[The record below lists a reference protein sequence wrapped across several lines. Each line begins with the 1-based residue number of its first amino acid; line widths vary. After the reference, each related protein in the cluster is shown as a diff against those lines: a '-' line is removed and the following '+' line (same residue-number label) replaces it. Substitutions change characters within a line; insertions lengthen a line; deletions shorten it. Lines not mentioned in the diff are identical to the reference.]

1 VTQRNDGALGWS
13 GRWIA
18 WLIRIFPGDFRRNYG
33 DDMLSAFLDQ
43 RDEAARSARVPLAAT
58 LLVATV
64 TLRLSWQLLKAGV
77 AERRSMTRNR
87 LPPRS
92 AGKAPMMDTMISD
105 LRYAVRGH
113 LKRPAFAVIAV
124 LTLAL
129 GIGANTAI
137 FSVVN
142 GVLLRPLP
150 YNDPAELIDVQ
161 VNSGIAGGPEWY
173 GTSEPEYMDLST
185 QITSFAHVAAS
196 TGSEVTLGD
205 SAGAG
210 VRRVRIARVTA
221 NLFPLLGVP
230 PLLGRTF
237 GPDEDQPNGSRA
249 IVLSYGMWQRDFGGD
264 PDIIG
269 RTVSILDRAVPIV
282 GVMPAGFEFP
292 DPTREAWAPLG
303 LDWEDPWDRN
313 NHYLRVMARLAPGAT
328 VDAAQSEVSVL
339 AARSTADY
347 PRFYPDPGYRIRLRP
362 YHTRIVGDARTP
374 LYVLLGAVGFVLL
387 AACVNVANLLLAR
400 GEARK
405 RELAIRTAVGAS
417 GRRVARQLLTENFL
431 LALAGGVAG
440 LAVAFLGVRTLLAI
454 GPDSVPR
461 LNQITIDGSVLG
473 FSFAIAVGTGLVFG
487 IMPALQ
493 AARSDVQEVL
503 KEGGGDRGSTRAGHA
518 VRRTLVATQ
527 VMLAVLLVTGAGLM
541 LRSVLNIYRVDTG
554 FRTENVLTFRLSP
567 SSNKYDTQELRVTF
581 YRDLLEQLNSLPGV
595 ATAGAVSSL
604 PLVGGTNNWSIIIEG
619 QPAPTVADAPAERV
633 QRATPEY
640 FDALGFTLLRGRL
653 FTHDDNASTTGVVVI
668 NESMARA
675 HWPGQD
681 PLGKR
686 MKVFAGSRPWME
698 VIGVVR
704 DVRYNAVNRPPGPRW
719 YVPHAQAFVTA
730 YSSPLS
736 MTVVLHTDNDPRTLL
751 GSVRNLMAT
760 FDSSVPTSRVQTMEE
775 VFAGAV
781 EGERFVTIL
790 LSVFGIVAL
799 FLAAVGVYGVISYA
813 VSQRTHEIGLRM
825 ALGAR
830 GSSVLFQVVRE
841 GLVLALIGV
850 GVGLLGSVA
859 LSRGLESMVFGIT
872 PTDPLT
878 YIGVI
883 VVLTAAAAGASLI
896 PARRASRVNPMVA
909 LRLEN

>member
-1 VTQRNDGALGWS
+1 MTRRYGGALGCS
-13 GRWIA
+13 GRWIVR
-18 WLIRIFPGDFRRNYG
+18 LIAIFPADFRRDYG
-33 DDMLSAFLDQ
+33 DDMLNAFLDQ
-43 RDEAARSARVPLAAT
+43 RDEAARSARSRATAAF
-58 LLVATV
+58 LVATA
-64 TLRLSWQLLKAGV
+64 TLKLSWQLLRAGI

-87 LPPRS
+87 RLPRTS
-92 AGKAPMMDTMISD
+92 GKAPMLDTMISD
-105 LRYAVRGH
+105 LKYAVRGH
-113 LKRPAFAVIAV
+113 LKRPGFAAVAV

-150 YNDPAELIDVQ
+150 YHDPAKLVDIQ
-161 VNSGIAGGPEWY
+161 VNSGIAGGPDWY
-173 GTSEPEYMDLST
+173 GTSEPEYIDFT
-185 QITSFAHVAAS
+185 RQITSFAHVAAS
-196 TGSEVTLGD
+196 TGSEVSLGD
-205 SAGAG
+205 SVGTG

-221 NLFPLLGVP
+221 NLFPLLGVQ
-230 PLLGRTF
+230 PLLGRTI
-237 GPDEDQPNGSRA
+237 GPDEDQPNGSRV

-264 PDIIG
+264 PNIIG

-303 LDWEDPWDRN
+303 LDLEDPWDRN
-313 NHYLRVMARLAPGAT
+313 NHYLRVMARLAPDAT
-328 VDAAQSEVSVL
+328 REAAQSEVNVL

-347 PRFYPDPGYRIRLRP
+347 PQFYPDPGYRIRLRP
-362 YHTRIVGDARTP
+362 YHTRIVGYARAP

-417 GRRVARQLLTENFL
+417 GRRVTRQLLTENIL

-440 LAVAFLGVRTLLAI
+440 LAVAFLGVKTLLAM

-461 LNQITIDGSVLG
+461 LNQVTIDGSVLG
-473 FSFAIAVGTGLVFG
+473 FSFAVALGTGLVFG
-487 IMPALQ
+487 IMPALH
-493 AARSDVQEVL
+493 AARSDVQAIL
-503 KEGGGDRGSTRAGHA
+503 KEGGGGRGGTRAGHG

-527 VMLAVLLVTGAGLM
+527 VTLAVLLVTGAGLM
-541 LRSVLNIYRVDTG
+541 LRSVLNMYRVDTG
-554 FRTENVLTFRLSP
+554 FSTENILTFRLSP
-567 SSNKYDTQELRVTF
+567 SSNKYDTQESTVAF
-581 YRDLLEQLNSLPGV
+581 YRELLEQMNSLPGV
-595 ATAGAVSSL
+595 TSAGAVSSL

-619 QPAPTVADAPAERV
+619 QPTATVGDAPAERV

-640 FDALGFTLLRGRL
+640 FDVLGFTLLRGRL
-653 FTHDDNASTTGVVVI
+653 FTHDDDANSSGVVVI

-675 HWPGQD
+675 HWPGED

-686 MKVFAGSRPWME
+686 MRVFAGNRPWME
-698 VIGVVR
+698 VIGIVK
-704 DVRYNAVNRPPGPRW
+704 DVRFRAVDRAPEPRW
-719 YVPHAQAFVTA
+719 YVPHEQAYVTA

-736 MTVVLHTDNDPRTLL
+736 MTVVVHTDNDPRGLL
-751 GSVRNLMAT
+751 GPVRSLLTM
-760 FDSSVPTSRVQTMEE
+760 FDSSVPISRVQTMEE
-775 VFAGAV
+775 VFAGSV

-790 LSVFGIVAL
+790 LSVFGLLAL

-825 ALGAR
+825 ALGAP
-830 GSSVLFQVVRE
+830 GSSVLIQVVRE

-850 GVGLLGSVA
+850 GMGLLGSVA
-859 LSRGLESMVFGIT
+859 LSRGLETMVFGIT
-872 PTDPLT
+872 PTDPVT

-883 VVLTAAAAGASLI
+883 LVLTAAAAGASLI